1 MPSPGLVAR
10 ISRARRSLERLRK
23 IARHSFEEYMGDEDL
38 QALAERHLHVLLEA
52 ILDLA
57 AFIAAR
63 RGLARG
69 PTYRDIV
76 EAVIE
81 AGVVPKEFSDLA
93 RAIPGMRNILVH
105 GYAEIRHDI
114 IYETLKNEL
123 DALTRILDALAEE
136 AQRLDP

>member
-1 MPSPGLVAR
+1 VPSPGLVAR
-10 ISRARRSLERLRK
+10 ISRARRSLERLRR

-69 PTYRDIV
+69 PTYRDVV

-81 AGVVPKEFSDLA
+81 AGVVPGELSGLA